1 MDTAHTGTSIAPMI
15 LPKFDSSGS
24 LIFGA
29 LISVALLGLNLV
41 SLFVGWHDSFFPF
54 QVTRLL
60 GIAVGIALGIHCI
73 DMIGYYARR
82 RREAEERRSKQPG
95 SLAGRRDPALPD

>member
-1 MDTAHTGTSIAPMI
+1 MDTAHTGTSVAPMI
-15 LPKFDSSGS
+15 LPKFDSNGS

-29 LISVALLGLNLV
+29 LISLALLVLNVV
-41 SLFVGWHDSFFPF
+41 SLLVGWHDSFFPF

-60 GIAVGIALGIHCI
+60 GITVGIALGIHCI

-82 RREAEERRSKQPG
+82 RREAEERRSKPQFRAAG
-95 SLAGRRDPALPD
+95 SRDSALPD